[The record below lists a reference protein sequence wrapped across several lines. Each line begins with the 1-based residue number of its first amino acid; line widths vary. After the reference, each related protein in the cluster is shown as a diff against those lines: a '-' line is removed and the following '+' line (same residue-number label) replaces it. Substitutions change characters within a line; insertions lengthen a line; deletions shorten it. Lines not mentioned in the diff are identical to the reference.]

1 MHGVTCSVPRTH
13 NHEGNQHMRN
23 VARERVRIKPTE
35 NEDVLADVFLH
46 IHTIELSSSQAIQ
59 TELLAVLRPLCGYV
73 DRKPMRDRLDPSVIW
88 SHRLFVN
95 QPSPAAIAILDRY
108 MREAKHKVAV
118 CRLHIALDFDPR
130 PGVTREQVIE
140 LIETAFH
147 LRYRRDTDEYY
158 DYLGTQYSV
167 QVNRRKTR
175 PARQTAFYCDRVGY
189 DGELDK
195 IHYEIRLEKKRSV
208 LSAGIEYPSDAFDTD
223 PQQFVTKHVKIADH
237 KPALKKIIDKAIKAT
252 KEAYANPHVDIER
265 RVRSMFRRMG
275 TDTLTGF
282 KRLFPIRAERLKPMN
297 VLNISNRLH
306 WVNEECGELS
316 PLSPAPGK
324 QTRKRIKLNEDK

>member
-1 MHGVTCSVPRTH
+1 M
-13 NHEGNQHMRN
+13 NKI
-23 VARERVRIKPTE
+23 ARERVWIKPTE
-35 NEDVLADVFLH
+35 TDDVLADIIPYLDTF
-46 IHTIELSSSQAIQ
+46 ELSSSQAFRSC
-59 TELLAVLRPLCGYV
+59 LLGSLRPVTGSV
-73 DRKPMRDRLDPSVIW
+73 WPTPIRDKNDPTVIRR
-88 SHRLFVN
+88 HLLKVN
-95 QPSPAAIAILDRY
+95 QPTAAAIDIVNRY
-108 MREAKHKVAV
+108 MREANHSVSV

-175 PARQTAFYCDRVGY
+175 PAKQTAFYRDRMGKL

-208 LSAGIEYPSDAFDTD
+208 LAAGIEYPSDAFDID
-223 PQQFVTKHVKIADH
+223 PRLFVKKHVKIADH

-265 RVRSMFRRMG
+265 RVPSMFRRMG

-282 KRLFPIRAERLKPMN
+282 KRLFPVRAERLKPMN

-306 WVNEECGELS
+306 WVNEECGGLS
-316 PLSPAPGK
+316 PLSPASGK
-324 QTRKRIKLNEDK
+324 QTRKRIKLSEED